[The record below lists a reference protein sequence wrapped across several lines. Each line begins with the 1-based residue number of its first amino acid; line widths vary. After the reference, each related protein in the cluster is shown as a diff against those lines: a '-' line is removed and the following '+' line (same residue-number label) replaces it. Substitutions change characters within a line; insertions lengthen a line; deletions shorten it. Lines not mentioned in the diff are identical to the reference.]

1 MVARGTPASDFGIRL
16 MNSGMWTSMLCGV
29 FMHLMRLTFNADRPY
44 LTWIVAIYCLCVE
57 RFLIVNQTFLAHVPV
72 R

>member
-16 MNSGMWTSMLCGV
+16 MNSGMWTFMLCGV

-44 LTWIVAIYCLCVE
+44 LTWIVTIYCLCVK
-57 RFLIVNQTFLAHVPV
+57 RFLVVNQTFPAHFPV